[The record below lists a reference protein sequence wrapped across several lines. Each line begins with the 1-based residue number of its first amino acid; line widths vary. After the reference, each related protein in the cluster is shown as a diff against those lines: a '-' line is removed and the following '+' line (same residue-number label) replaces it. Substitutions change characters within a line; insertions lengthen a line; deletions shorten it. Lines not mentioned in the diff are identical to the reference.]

1 MRYRE
6 HYSITKPMRPLAYA
20 IAWLALTLAFA
31 TLGVTLAYWM

>member
-6 HYSITKPMRPLAYA
+6 HYPIHKPMAPLPYA

-31 TLGVTLAYWM
+31 LLGVTIAYWM